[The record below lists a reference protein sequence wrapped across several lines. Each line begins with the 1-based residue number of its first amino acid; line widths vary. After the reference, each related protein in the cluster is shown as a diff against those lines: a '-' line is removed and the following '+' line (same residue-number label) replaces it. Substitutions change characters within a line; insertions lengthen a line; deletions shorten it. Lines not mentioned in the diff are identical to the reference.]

1 MLPHFSWRNHE
12 GSDLNRLQL
21 QEHMELRVD
30 PPGFSLFLIS
40 FSVKGDDMVEY
51 VLEPAD
57 FMPYSGDLVYPA
69 RGVIKV

>member
-1 MLPHFSWRNHE
+1 
-12 GSDLNRLQL
+12 
-21 QEHMELRVD
+21 MELRVD

-57 FMPYSGDLVYPA
+57 FKSYSGDLVYPA
-69 RGVIKV
+69 RGVIIV